1 MAYSRPRLFLCTLA
15 LTLATHTLALA
26 DDAASPAAA
35 KDPARCPV
43 PKPTEPFAV
52 LMDKAMARMHT
63 GMTQAPSTGDADAD
77 FVAMMIPHHEGAI
90 EMAKAVLLHGRDP
103 ALRNLALQIVT
114 EQQNE
119 IKLMEAWR
127 NARRDA
133 GKPSPRDN
141 Q

>member
-1 MAYSRPRLFLCTLA
+1 MMHFRRRLFFCAFAVA
-15 LTLATHTLALA
+15 LTNPAV
-26 DDAASPAAA
+26 AANEAAA
-35 KDPARCPV
+35 PAEPKNRVQCPV
-43 PKPTEPFAV
+43 PNPTQPFAV
-52 LMDKAMARMHT
+52 LMEKAMTRMHDD
-63 GMTQAPSTGDADAD
+63 MAQAPSTGDADAD

-133 GKPSPRDN
+133 GKPSTRDN

>member
-1 MAYSRPRLFLCTLA
+1 MMHLRRRLFLCVFAVA
-15 LTLATHTLALA
+15 LTNPVV
-26 DDAASPAAA
+26 AANEAAA
-35 KDPARCPV
+35 PVEPKNRAPCPV
-43 PKPTEPFAV
+43 PSPTQPFAV
-52 LMDKAMARMHT
+52 LMQKAMTRMHDD
-63 GMTQAPSTGDADAD
+63 MAQAPRTGDADAD

-127 NARRDA
+127 DARRNA
-133 GKPSPRDN
+133 GKPQPRADK
-141 Q
+141 

>member
-1 MAYSRPRLFLCTLA
+1 MTHSRYRLFLCTLVVA
-15 LTLATHTLALA
+15 LTTHTAAVA
-26 DDAASPAAA
+26 DDAASTAAP
-35 KDPARCPV
+35 KDPVRCPA
-43 PKPTEPFAV
+43 PRPTQPFGE
-52 LMDKAMARMHT
+52 LMDKAMTRMHT
-63 GMTQAPSTGDADAD
+63 DMAQVPSTGDADAD

-127 NARRDA
+127 SRRNANS
-133 GKPSPRDN
+133 KTPTP